1 MARHLR
7 CSLAYGTP
15 LQIHRAQYDVAFPVI
30 DDLCTPNSTPSE
42 VAAASVFV
50 ALTTLTEVLAQYL
63 EHVYNVSN
71 SGEFPFSKMSAM
83 NLERALSAWEES
95 LSDGIRRIVVRGTNL
110 DAPGAANFRLAYL
123 AVKLLLRR
131 LQLDADRPSAA
142 TIENYDEDGMGSP
155 FYIQAQRAAEEIVHL
170 MQELDESHFRGF
182 WIPVNALC
190 LTSATTFL
198 LRTAL
203 RKRNSTTSL
212 NAPLN
217 ISRDM
222 IQVLRSHRQ
231 RFAWDLADDCLAACG
246 ELVDKITYYPD
257 MMVTGDM
264 SSHSALPCYQ
274 ENGDISQAVLDE
286 LFVEFPG
293 LADTIGI

>member
-1 MARHLR
+1 M
-7 CSLAYGTP
+7 
-15 LQIHRAQYDVAFPVI
+15 D
-30 DDLCTPNSTPSE
+30 
-42 VAAASVFV
+42 
-50 ALTTLTEVLAQYL
+50 
-63 EHVYNVSN
+63 
-71 SGEFPFSKMSAM
+71 
-83 NLERALSAWEES
+83 LERALGAWEES

-131 LQLDADRPSAA
+131 LQLDADIHSNTA
-142 TIENYDEDGMGSP
+142 TAGNYDDEDGMGSP

-170 MQELDESHFRGF
+170 MQELNESHFRGF

-198 LRTAL
+198 LRSAL
-203 RKRNSTTSL
+203 RKRNSTTSS
-212 NAPLN
+212 NASLN
-217 ISRDM
+217 IVKDM

-246 ELVDKITYYPD
+246 ELVDKIACYPD
-257 MMVTGDM
+257 MLATGDIP
-264 SSHSALPCYQ
+264 SDSAVPCFQ
-274 ENGDISQAVLDE
+274 ENGDISQSVLDE

>member
-1 MARHLR
+1 MF
-7 CSLAYGTP
+7 
-15 LQIHRAQYDVAFPVI
+15 I
-30 DDLCTPNSTPSE
+30 
-42 VAAASVFV
+42 

-71 SGEFPFSKMSAM
+71 MEEFSSSKMSAM
-83 NLERALSAWEES
+83 DLERALNEWEES
-95 LSDGIRRIVVRGTNL
+95 LSDNIRRIVVRGTNL
-110 DAPGAANFRLAYL
+110 NAPGAANFRLAYL

-131 LQLDADRPSAA
+131 LQLDADKPSSE
-142 TIENYDEDGMGSP
+142 TVHNSDDDYGTCSP

-170 MQELDESHFRGF
+170 MQELDDSHFRGF

-198 LRTAL
+198 LRSAL
-203 RKRNSTTSL
+203 RKRGSATTL

-222 IQVLRSHRQ
+222 IQTLRSHRQ
-231 RFAWDLADDCLAACG
+231 RFSWDLADDCLATCG
-246 ELVDKITYYPD
+246 DLVDKITSYPNMNNGTMCVD
-257 MMVTGDM
+257 LTMPSLQD
-264 SSHSALPCYQ
+264 C
-274 ENGDISQAVLDE
+274 GDISQSVLDE

-293 LADTIGI
+293 LVDSIGI